1 MLQKTQN
8 FKEVVKE
15 KDKMLS
21 KNNGNSQISSVF
33 KSR

>member
-8 FKEVVKE
+8 SKEVLKE
-15 KDKMLS
+15 KNKMLS